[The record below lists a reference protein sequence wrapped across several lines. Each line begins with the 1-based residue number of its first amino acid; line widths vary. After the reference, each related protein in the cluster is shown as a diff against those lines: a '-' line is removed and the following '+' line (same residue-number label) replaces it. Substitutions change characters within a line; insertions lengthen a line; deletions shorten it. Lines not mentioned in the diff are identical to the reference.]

1 MQTRRYIVLMT
12 VTTMGLFLGVFT
24 ATRGHAQA
32 GWHFLLTHHVREV
45 VANGKARFIQALPP
59 TQEMRLAIMLPIRN
73 QAALDSFLQSLHNR
87 QNLSFHHY
95 LTPEEFAD
103 EFGPTPED
111 YLKVVDFAETNGMT
125 VVGTSPNRLVLD
137 VTATVAN
144 INSALHLTMGVYQHP
159 TENRTFY
166 APDREPS
173 VDLDVPLWHVDGLD
187 NYSTPRPLYVKGS
200 AQSNTTGSGPDGNF
214 LGSDRRTAYVGDGYP
229 GGTELTGS
237 GQSIGLVE
245 FYGYALSDVQNYF
258 TNIGQTLNVPINNVY
273 VDGANDSYPDDTE
286 PVIDIVEAASMA
298 PGLSQIRVY
307 IAPISAGSG
316 VGDTAIFNQMA
327 VDDIAKQLSCSWNW
341 APDDPTTDDPIFEE
355 FEAQGQTLFAAS
367 NDYGSYY
374 DNTYLLHYPEED
386 PYVTAVGGTDLTTG
400 QYGVWEGETAWGGSL
415 NACAANTGS
424 GGGPSPDGIPIPSY
438 QKLSG
443 VINSSNKGSTTLRN
457 VPDVAAEANCDNYY
471 CANGSCGEGLGGTSL
486 AAPTWAGFVALINEQ
501 NVADGE
507 GTLGFLNPTMYSVGS
522 GYFHDITVGDNFT
535 SASPSLYS
543 AVTGYDL
550 VTGWGSPTDGAVSLT
565 ISPSGIQEVLEGT
578 PVYYTLT
585 VSSPYT
591 QEPINLSVSC
601 LDNTC
606 SVSPASLTGSGTAQ
620 VTVIVNK
627 TGTFGVHAIT
637 SGYFLALPYE
647 ATTGGKVVVKAEL

>member
-1 MQTRRYIVLMT
+1 
-12 VTTMGLFLGVFT
+12 
-24 ATRGHAQA
+24 
-32 GWHFLLTHHVREV
+32 
-45 VANGKARFIQALPP
+45 
-59 TQEMRLAIMLPIRN
+59 
-73 QAALDSFLQSLHNR
+73 
-87 QNLSFHHY
+87 
-95 LTPEEFAD
+95 
-103 EFGPTPED
+103 
-111 YLKVVDFAETNGMT
+111 
-125 VVGTSPNRLVLD
+125 
-137 VTATVAN
+137 
-144 INSALHLTMGVYQHP
+144 
-159 TENRTFY
+159 
-166 APDREPS
+166 
-173 VDLDVPLWHVDGLD
+173 
-187 NYSTPRPLYVKGS
+187 
-200 AQSNTTGSGPDGNF
+200 
-214 LGSDRRTAYVGDGYP
+214 
-229 GGTELTGS
+229 
-237 GQSIGLVE
+237 
-245 FYGYALSDVQNYF
+245 
-258 TNIGQTLNVPINNVY
+258 
-273 VDGANDSYPDDTE
+273 
-286 PVIDIVEAASMA
+286 
-298 PGLSQIRVY
+298 
-307 IAPISAGSG
+307 
-316 VGDTAIFNQMA
+316 
-327 VDDIAKQLSCSWNW
+327 
-341 APDDPTTDDPIFEE
+341 
-355 FEAQGQTLFAAS
+355 
-367 NDYGSYY
+367 
-374 DNTYLLHYPEED
+374 LLHYPEED

-507 GTLGFLNPTMYSVGS
+507 GTLGFLNPTMYSAGS